1 MAKITFYIPDQQ
13 PAKYDLSDEL
23 EISIG
28 RASDCSIILDHGSVS
43 GHHATIRQIGAG
55 LHVLIDNNSTNG
67 IYLEGER
74 VAEAPLANGA
84 SFMIGS
90 VPSEY
95 EGDDASVAHPSAP
108 VHSKPAAPVSSA
120 PAAAAHEG
128 QFSSVEATI
137 AAVSTRPPGFKDMSP
152 VARVVK
158 KNTLATV
165 AMIMGVVAILAAI
178 ALAVISAT
186 VMSVG

>member
-28 RASDCSIILDHGSVS
+28 RATDCSIMLDHGSVS

-55 LHVLIDNNSTNG
+55 LHVLLDNNSTNG

-90 VPSEY
+90 VPGEY
-95 EGDDASVAHPSAP
+95 EGDDASMAHSPAP
-108 VHSKPAAPVSSA
+108 AHSQPAAPASSA
-120 PAAAAHEG
+120 PAAMANETH
-128 QFSSVEATI
+128 FTSVEATI
-137 AAVSTRPPGFKDMSP
+137 ASVSTRPAGFKDLSP
-152 VARVVK
+152 VTRVVK

-165 AMIMGVVAILAAI
+165 SMIMGLVAILAAI

>member
-1 MAKITFYIPDQQ
+1 MAKITFFIPDQQ

-28 RASDCSIILDHGSVS
+28 RASDCSIILDHSSVS
-43 GHHATIRQIGAG
+43 GHHAKIRQIGAG
-55 LHVLIDNNSTNG
+55 MHVLLDNNSTNG

-74 VAEAPLANGA
+74 VNEAPLANGA

-90 VPSEY
+90 IPAEY
-95 EGDDASVAHPSAP
+95 EGDDASVAHQSA
-108 VHSKPAAPVSSA
+108 SAQSTSAAAAPVESSA
-120 PAAAAHEG
+120 GHNYHT
-128 QFSSVEATI
+128 SLEATI
-137 AAVSTRPPGFKDMSP
+137 AAVSTRPPGFKDLSP
-152 VARVVK
+152 VAKVVK

-165 AMIMGVVAILAAI
+165 AMILGVVAILAAI

-186 VMSVG
+186 VMSIG